1 MDVNSNRFLR
11 DCPLFQ
17 PDRREQNFI
26 KLFFWCNRGRR
37 RGGGEGGQGGEEIGI
52 GKRKGLNYLYLTKY

>member
-1 MDVNSNRFLR
+1 MVVNSNRFLR

-26 KLFFWCNRGRR
+26 KLIYFLSYQGRR
-37 RGGGEGGQGGEEIGI
+37 EGGEGGRDEKREGGGERE
-52 GKRKGLNYLYLTKY
+52 KGLESGKG